1 MAKSF
6 VKALIAPEYT
16 HHPAACL
23 CDAPPVRRGLAAIVR
38 AMAGYAG
45 LLRQAAVNDGYALHL
60 AGGVRILPHCAFSR
74 HFPRF
79 PQ

>member
-16 HHPAACL
+16 HHLAACL
-23 CDAPPVRRGLAAIVR
+23 CDAPPVRRGLDAIVR

-45 LLRQAAVNDGYALHL
+45 LLRQPGVNDGYALHL
-60 AGGVRILPHCAFSR
+60 AGGVRIVPSL
-74 HFPRF
+74 RF
-79 PQ
+79 Q